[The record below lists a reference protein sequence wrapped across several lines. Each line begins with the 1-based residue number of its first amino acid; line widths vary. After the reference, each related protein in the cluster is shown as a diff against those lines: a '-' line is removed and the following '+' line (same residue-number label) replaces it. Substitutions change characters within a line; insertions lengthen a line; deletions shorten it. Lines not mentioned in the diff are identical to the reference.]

1 MIKRFTRFM
10 QNINGIQLSAIG
22 TGARGG
28 ILLDLELVWTPFTF
42 QAAPDNDVPRG
53 GDIWVLIGDTTG
65 SRPIIGQTTSTAD
78 SSIVV
83 PQGGFFEWSHPL
95 KSELINADSM
105 ISKLAISGGREPL
118 GAFAGFVQIAALP
131 QIPAFAHSMVIHATL
146 LEFD

>member
-10 QNINGIQLSAIG
+10 QNINAIQLSAVG

-28 ILLDLELVWTPFTF
+28 ILLELELAWAPFTF
-42 QAAPDNDVPRG
+42 QAAPDNDQPRG
-53 GDIWVLIGDTTG
+53 GDIWVLVGDTTA
-65 SRPIIGQTTSTAD
+65 SRPILGQTILTSD

-95 KSELINADSM
+95 KSELISADSM
-105 ISKLAISGGREPL
+105 VSKLAISNGREPL

-131 QIPAFAHSMVIHATL
+131 QNASFPHSLVIHATL

>member
-1 MIKRFTRFM
+1 M
-10 QNINGIQLSAIG
+10 QAISTIQLSAVG

-42 QAAPDNDVPRG
+42 QAAPDNDQPRG
-53 GDIWVLIGDTTG
+53 GDIWVLVGDTTG
-65 SRPIIGQTTSTAD
+65 SRPIIGQTVNTAD

-95 KSELINADSM
+95 RSELISADSM
-105 ISKLAISGGREPL
+105 VSKLAISSGREPL

-131 QIPAFAHSMVIHATL
+131 QNASFPHSMMIHATL